1 MPLQRLTQKEL
12 ELVVSWAM
20 NHHAM
25 THKLVKELARTHA
38 ANKQPVPLSSDSIAH
53 AAHVF
58 SRLQTADP
66 VAKKIK
72 SSDLTEYEQNL
83 LAAVVHPHEID
94 VTFHDI
100 GALPK
105 VKEALHELAILPMT
119 HPVLFARGTLRR
131 ASSGILLFGPPGTGK
146 TMLAKAVA
154 KESHATFINISMS
167 SLTSKW
173 YGDAEK
179 YVAGLFSLARKLSPS
194 IIFIDEVDSLLSARG
209 GFEHEASRRM
219 KNEFMAHWDGLKS
232 AAGNKVLVMAATNR
246 PFDLDDAVLRRLSRR
261 LLVDLPDQAA
271 RVQILQKV
279 LQHEELAADVDLS
292 AIAAKTQGYSGSD
305 LKALCVAASYQAV
318 RKFMADLRQ
327 TATPSSGDAVS
338 AEYLRALNHADFVA
352 ALGEVKP
359 TVSDKSLSI
368 AELHRWN
375 ELFGEGKH
383 KPVEFGF

>member
-1 MPLQRLTQKEL
+1 MTSKLSKEL
-12 ELVVSWAM
+12 TRGA
-20 NHHAM
+20 
-25 THKLVKELARTHA
+25 
-38 ANKQPVPLSSDSIAH
+38 KQPVQLSSESLTH

-58 SRLQTADP
+58 ARLQTTDP

-72 SSDLTEYEQNL
+72 SSELTEYEQNL

-94 VTFHDI
+94 VTFSDI

-179 YVAGLFSLARKLSPS
+179 YVSGLFSLARKLAPS

-232 AAGNKVLVMAATNR
+232 ASGNKVLVMAATNR

-261 LLVDLPDQAA
+261 LLVDLPDQTA

-279 LQHEELAADVDLS
+279 LQHEELAADVDLNE
-292 AIAAKTQGYSGSD
+292 IASKTQGYSGSD

-318 RKFMADLRQ
+318 RKFMADLRLNESQ
-327 TATPSSGDAVS
+327 AASTSVDGAVS
-338 AEYLRALNHADFVA
+338 SEYLRPLNQSDLLTALN
-352 ALGEVKP
+352 EVKP

-368 AELHRWN
+368 SELHRWN

>member
-1 MPLQRLTQKEL
+1 MTQKEL

-25 THKLVKELARTHA
+25 THKLVKEVTRAHNT
-38 ANKQPVPLSSDSIAH
+38 KQPVPLSSESITH

-58 SRLQTADP
+58 ARLQTADP

-94 VTFHDI
+94 VTFNDI

-119 HPVLFARGTLRR
+119 HPVLFSRGTLRR

-179 YVAGLFSLARKLSPS
+179 YVSGLFSLARKLSPS

-232 AAGNKVLVMAATNR
+232 ASGNKVLVMAATNR

-279 LQHEELAADVDLS
+279 LQHEELAADVDLT

-327 TATPSSGDAVS
+327 NESLGDTSAPATSTVG
-338 AEYLRALNHADFVA
+338 AEYLRPLDQADLLAALN
-352 ALGEVKP
+352 EVKP

-368 AELHRWN
+368 SELHRWN

-383 KPVEFGF
+383 KPAEFGF